1 MLNITTNDQGRAFF
15 ALPLIDKMVAVI
27 FTQYNLSHSRA
38 ERQMAEAQAPS
49 ILTAGVILLHS
60 MKHPV
65 AGLEEVFE
73 MLDEGYEQWRL
84 GILRC
89 GIDGDPTPEDFMKML
104 LEKVYDSAFYE
115 NAVISAE
122 WWNENRPLLGYGS

>member
-1 MLNITTNDQGRAFF
+1 MLNSTNDRAFF
-15 ALPLIDKMVAVI
+15 VLPLIDKMSAII
-27 FTQYNLSHSRA
+27 FTQYNLSESRA
-38 ERQMAEAQAPS
+38 VRQMAEAQAPA
-49 ILTAGVILLHS
+49 ILTAGVIFLHS
-60 MKHPV
+60 TKHPV
-65 AGLEEVFE
+65 AGLEEVFD

-89 GIDGDPTPEDFMKML
+89 GIDGDPTPEEFLKML

-122 WWNENRPLLGYGS
+122 WWNENRPLMGYGS

>member
-1 MLNITTNDQGRAFF
+1 MLNTNDQGRAFF
-15 ALPLIDKMVAVI
+15 VLPLIDKMVGVI
-27 FTQYNLSHSRA
+27 FTQYNLSESRA
-38 ERQMAEAQAPS
+38 VRQMAEAQAPA
-49 ILTAGVILLHS
+49 ILTAGVIFLHS
-60 MKHPV
+60 TKHPV
-65 AGLEEVFE
+65 AGLEEVFD

-89 GIDGDPTPEDFMKML
+89 GIDGDPTPEEFLKML

-122 WWNENRPLLGYGS
+122 WWNENRPLMGYGS

>member
-1 MLNITTNDQGRAFF
+1 MLNTTNDRAFF
-15 ALPLIDKMVAVI
+15 VLPLIDKMSAII
-27 FTQYNLSHSRA
+27 FTQYNLSEGRA
-38 ERQMAEAQAPS
+38 VRQMAEAQAPA
-49 ILTAGVILLHS
+49 ILTAGVIFLHS
-60 MKHPV
+60 TKHPV
-65 AGLEEVFE
+65 AGLEEVFD

-89 GIDGDPTPEDFMKML
+89 GIDGDPTPEEFLKML

-122 WWNENRPLLGYGS
+122 WWNENRPLMGYGS

>member
-1 MLNITTNDQGRAFF
+1 MLNTNDQGRAFF

-27 FTQYNLSHSRA
+27 FDSHNLSLCRA
-38 ERQMAEAQAPS
+38 ERQMAEAKAPA
-49 ILTAGVILLHS
+49 ILTAGVIMLHS

-73 MLDEGYEQWRL
+73 LLDEGYEQWSL

-89 GIDGDPTPEDFMKML
+89 GIDGDPTPEEFLKAV
-104 LEKVYDSAFYE
+104 LEKMYDSAFYE

-122 WWNENRPLLGYGS
+122 WWNENRPLMGYGS